1 MSWLQLLHPRVVHG
15 FSRHHCGT
23 LDSTVEAVSTITPAP
38 APTKTFELSYKQYRR
53 LRRRI
58 DDLERTSTP
67 HLEEDLLED

>member
-1 MSWLQLLHPRVVHG
+1 MSWQCLGLLHLRVVHS
-15 FSRHHCGT
+15 FSQYHCG
-23 LDSTVEAVSTITPAP
+23 TVEAVSTITPAP